1 MSRAVPT
8 GARSEWPYEPERGQ
22 GRDGERNVPGT
33 GRDDRRGDHSGQSY
47 GPAGRDDQDGAAPQ
61 NFQGPQGPRGPQ
73 GPQEP
78 QEPQGPQ
85 GAQGGQAPRGY
96 NPAGY
101 GNQGYQGQRPGGA
114 QGAPQRGQDPQR
126 GQGYPGQGYG

>member
-61 NFQGPQGPRGPQ
+61 NFQESQGPLRSPGSR
-73 GPQEP
+73 
-78 QEPQGPQ
+78 
-85 GAQGGQAPRGY
+85 AL
-96 NPAGY
+96 AGS
-101 GNQGYQGQRPGGA
+101 R
-114 QGAPQRGQDPQR
+114 
-126 GQGYPGQGYG
+126 